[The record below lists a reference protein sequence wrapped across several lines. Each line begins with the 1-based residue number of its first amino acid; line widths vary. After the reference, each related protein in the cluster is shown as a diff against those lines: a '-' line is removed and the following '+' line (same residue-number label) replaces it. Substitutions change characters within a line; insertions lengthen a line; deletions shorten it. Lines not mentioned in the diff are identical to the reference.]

1 MKNLLSLSVRI
12 AEGFLSKEESI
23 LSLEELSTLT
33 QDAGYD
39 AICMRASQLGVQS
52 SIEALE
58 NGVKTIKKS
67 RLPITMVTGNF
78 DIVYNNE
85 QGPKCLQDI
94 TPFLDLAE
102 SFATPLVRIAI
113 KTEDDIIA
121 TQRAA
126 DEAAERNIT
135 LVHQCHTLS
144 LFETIDSCESTAK
157 KINRPNFGIIY
168 EPANLEICG
177 QPYTGE
183 AFDRLRPWIKN
194 VYLQNQRLTPKGAV
208 TLDTWCRGPVS
219 FDLIPVHS
227 EEGIQFESVFSELQR
242 IGYEGPITVHQ
253 SAQPGEG
260 PLETAKRSAIF
271 LRSLMNERS

>member
-1 MKNLLSLSVRI
+1 MNNPLSLSVRI

-23 LSLEELSTLT
+23 LNLDELTVLT
-33 QDAGYD
+33 RQAGYD
-39 AICMRASQLGVQS
+39 AICMRASQLGVHS
-52 SIEALE
+52 SIVDLTT
-58 NGVKTIKKS
+58 GIKTIEAS
-67 RLPITMVTGNF
+67 RLPVTMVTGNF
-78 DIVYNNE
+78 DIVYNNDC
-85 QGPKCLQDI
+85 GPDCLQHI

-102 SFATPLVRIAI
+102 RLNAPLVRVAI
-113 KTEDDIIA
+113 KTDDDIKA

-126 DEAAERNIT
+126 DEAAERNLS

-144 LFETIDSCESTAK
+144 LFETVDACESTVK

-168 EPANLEICG
+168 EPANLEICN

-183 AFDRLRPWIKN
+183 VFDRLAPWIKN
-194 VYLQNQRLTPKGAV
+194 VYLQNQRLTPNGAV

-227 EEGIQFESVFSELQR
+227 EHGIRFESVFSELQR

-260 PLETAKRSAIF
+260 PLETAKRSATF
-271 LRSLMNERS
+271 LRTIMHAAP